1 MEYENHELT
10 IQEGGKLF
18 LYTDGFNEAENA
30 AEEFFGNE
38 RLQEAFAQ
46 AHSAKDIVDA
56 VESFV
61 QDATQSDDMTYLWL
75 QREAREVA

>member
-1 MEYENHELT
+1 MKPRCT
-10 IQEGGKLF
+10 
-18 LYTDGFNEAENA
+18 

-38 RLQEAFAQ
+38 RLQEAFEQ

-56 VESFV
+56 VEGFV

>member
-1 MEYENHELT
+1 M
-10 IQEGGKLF
+10 
-18 LYTDGFNEAENA
+18 YTDGFNEAENA

-56 VESFV
+56 VEGFV

>member
-1 MEYENHELT
+1 M
-10 IQEGGKLF
+10 
-18 LYTDGFNEAENA
+18 YTDGFNEAENA
-30 AEEFFGNE
+30 AEEFFGKE

-56 VESFV
+56 VEGFV

-75 QREAREVA
+75 QRDAREVA